1 MKKLIAAAM
10 IAGSMMAMAE
20 EAGKPAEAP
29 KAAATTAVVTPRR
42 QITPEQRAAMRAKFE
57 ERMAA
62 RKAEIEKKAVEVIKK
77 YGLDDE
83 KAKSLFAEL
92 EAIVKPARRPRPNM
106 KRPAKPAVPVQA
118 E

>member
-1 MKKLIAAAM
+1 MKKLIVAAM

-20 EAGKPAEAP
+20 EAAKPAEAP
-29 KAAATTAVVTPRR
+29 KAAASTAAVAPRR
-42 QITPEQRAAMRAKFE
+42 QITPEQRAAMKAKFE

-62 RKAEIEKKAVEVIKK
+62 RRAEMEKKAVEVIKK

-83 KAKSLFAEL
+83 KAKALFAEL
-92 EAIVKPARRPRPNM
+92 EAIVKPARRLRPNM
-106 KRPAKPAVPVQA
+106 KRPAKPAAPAKA

>member
-10 IAGSMMAMAE
+10 IAGSMMVMAE
-20 EAGKPAEAP
+20 EAAKPAEAA
-29 KAAATTAVVTPRR
+29 KAAVPAMAARK
-42 QITPEQRAAMRAKFE
+42 QITPEQRAAMKAKFE

-62 RKAEIEKKAVEVIKK
+62 RKAEMEKKALDVIKK

-83 KAKSLFAEL
+83 KAKALLADL
-92 EAIVKPARRPRPNM
+92 EAVLKPARRPRPNM
-106 KRPAKPAVPVQA
+106 KRPAKSAAPAKA

>member
-1 MKKLIAAAM
+1 MKKLIVAAM
-10 IAGSMMAMAE
+10 IAGSMMVMAE

-29 KAAATTAVVTPRR
+29 KAAATTATAVPRR
-42 QITPEQRAAMRAKFE
+42 QITPEQRAAMKAKFE

-62 RKAEIEKKAVEVIKK
+62 RKAEMEKKALDVIKK

-83 KAKSLFAEL
+83 KAKALLADL
-92 EAIVKPARRPRPNM
+92 EAVMKPARRPRPNM
-106 KRPAKPAVPVQA
+106 KRPAKSAAPVQA

>member
-10 IAGSMMAMAE
+10 IAGSMMVMAE
-20 EAGKPAEAP
+20 EAAKPAEAP
-29 KAAATTAVVTPRR
+29 KANAPAAVAPRR
-42 QITPEQRAAMRAKFE
+42 QITPEQCAAMKAKFE

-62 RKAEIEKKAVEVIKK
+62 RKAERDKKAIEVIKK

-83 KAKSLFAEL
+83 KAKALLADL
-92 EAIVKPARRPRPNM
+92 EAVLKPARRPRPNM
-106 KRPAKPAVPVQA
+106 KRPAKSAAPVQA